1 MKARKTL
8 AIVALLLTAALSAC
22 TSTSVGSS
30 DGTDAVE
37 TTTEAASDTSTAGTS
52 SGVAATAASDDSADT
67 SSGGVITDMVAPAS
81 GGGVSFDG
89 TLDHES
95 DLGDLVETA
104 WGDGSLGLHRG
115 HMPIENVL
123 VAFLGIS
130 HEEMHVYME
139 EQGMN
144 LAAVAEGLGLDP
156 ENLIESLT
164 YSFLPYIEQGVD
176 NGVITED
183 EVDTW
188 TEQVR
193 QAFSDRIYWEG

>member
-1 MKARKTL
+1 M
-8 AIVALLLTAALSAC
+8 
-22 TSTSVGSS
+22 
-30 DGTDAVE
+30 
-37 TTTEAASDTSTAGTS
+37 STAET
-52 SGVAATAASDDSADT
+52 SADT
-67 SSGGVITDMVAPAS
+67 SADIVESAYSDADGVVGEVITDMVAPAS

-89 TLDHES
+89 TVDEAADLNDLLD
-95 DLGDLVETA
+95 TA

-130 HEEMHVYME
+130 HEQMHVYME

-144 LAAVAEGLGLDP
+144 LAAVAEELGLDP
-156 ENLIESLT
+156 ENLVESLT
-164 YSFLPYIEQGVD
+164 YSFLPYIEDGVE

-183 EVDTW
+183 EVASW

-193 QAFSDRIYWEG
+193 EQFSDRVYWEG